1 MYLPDLFNLAKN
13 YHKYFRLVVANTEE
27 LRQAAYHIRHQV
39 YCEELGWEPVRPD
52 RLETDEFDAAA
63 LHLLIQACDG
73 GAFIACAR
81 MILADARDPARPL
94 PFEQACARSLD
105 RAICDP
111 ARLPRQT
118 IAEVSRLAVV
128 SRYRRR
134 KGDAGKPVSVDEENF
149 GSVANPRFPYIPVG
163 LYLGTL
169 ELARL
174 NGLNTLFMLTEPHL
188 ASHFGKFGVDI
199 TRIGMPV
206 EHRGSRVP
214 SMMRADAVLEN
225 LPRLVRPLYQAIAQ
239 DVAASMPSGLEHAI

>member
-13 YHKYFRLVVANTEE
+13 YHKYFRLVVANTDE
-27 LRQAAYHIRHQV
+27 LRQAAFHIRHQV
-39 YCEELGWEPVRPD
+39 YCEELGWEPLRPD
-52 RLETDEFDAAA
+52 RRESDEYDSAA

-81 MILADARDPARPL
+81 LVLVDAGDPARPL
-94 PFEQACARSLD
+94 PFEHACARSLD
-105 RAICDP
+105 RTICDP
-111 ARLPRQT
+111 ARLVRRK

-134 KGDAGKPVSVDEENF
+134 KSDAGKPVSVSEENF
-149 GSVANPRFPYIPVG
+149 GTVDNPRFPYIPVG

-174 NGLNTLFMLTEPHL
+174 HGLNTLFMLTEPRL

-199 TRIGMPV
+199 TRIGTPV

-214 SMMRADAVLEN
+214 SMMQAESVLKN
-225 LPRLVRPLYQAIAQ
+225 LPRLIRPLYQAIAQ
-239 DVAASMPSGLEHAI
+239 DVAASMTSGFKHVI